1 MGYIKLVCK
10 YGLMAFAHGIAN
22 EAVTIRSPTCYFNSS
37 EGIVPSI
44 AVIPN
49 MPLITAVLAL
59 ALAALATHGF
69 FRLRGTTL
77 AAPCLWVAVA
87 AISLAVGTLVDSHLK
102 GISLSATRFAI
113 ACTTLCPLMAVLGA
127 KSPQDRGWQW
137 VVLTLWI
144 VLVWPAAQALALPA
158 GVRVELFV
166 AWKLFLWGL
175 IFVGLLNYVPT
186 RHWRAAILVAL
197 GQIMLLRE
205 HLGLPAADSV
215 SVNQLVAVLSFLSA
229 VALVASNRIAASE
242 PTASKIELL
251 NAKWLEFRDFFGAFW
266 ALRLLGRINQSAEA
280 RDWPLRL
287 TWSGFTDPNEAL
299 HDSQYAEI
307 EQAMHAVLRRFISVA
322 NDSADSNF
330 TDP

>member
-1 MGYIKLVCK
+1 M
-10 YGLMAFAHGIAN
+10 
-22 EAVTIRSPTCYFNSS
+22 
-37 EGIVPSI
+37 PSI

-49 MPLITAVLAL
+49 MPLITAMLAL

-77 AAPCLWVAVA
+77 AAPSLWVGLA
-87 AISLAVGTLVDSHLK
+87 AMSLAIGSLVDSHLE

-113 ACTTLCPLMAVLGA
+113 ACITLCPLMAVLGA
-127 KSPQDRGWQW
+127 KRPQDRGWQW
-137 VVLTLWI
+137 VVLTLWV

-175 IFVGLLNYVPT
+175 ICVGLLNYVPT
-186 RHWRAAILVAL
+186 RHWRAAILVVL

-205 HLGLPAADSV
+205 HLGLPAADSAA
-215 SVNQLVAVLSFLSA
+215 VNQLVAVLSFLSA
-229 VALVASNRIAASE
+229 AALVASNRIAAPE

-251 NAKWLEFRDFFGAFW
+251 NAQWLEFRDFFGAFW
-266 ALRLLGRINQSAEA
+266 ALRLLGRINQAAEL
-280 RDWPLRL
+280 RDWPLQL
-287 TWSGFTDPNEAL
+287 TWSGFTGPKEEL

-307 EQAMHAVLRRFISVA
+307 EQAMDAVLRRFTTVA
-322 NDSADSNF
+322 NDSADANF
-330 TDP
+330 IDS